1 VKAKGKRQK
10 LKGEIGFVAFCLLP
24 YSFTEAMALRPG
36 ITSGVPLSVT
46 LKQQHGQFS
55 SALAASQ

>member
-10 LKGEIGFVAFCLLP
+10 VKGKNSILRLLP
-24 YSFTEAMALRPG
+24 FALILLPFAFTEALALRPG

-46 LKQQHGQFS
+46 LK
-55 SALAASQ
+55 